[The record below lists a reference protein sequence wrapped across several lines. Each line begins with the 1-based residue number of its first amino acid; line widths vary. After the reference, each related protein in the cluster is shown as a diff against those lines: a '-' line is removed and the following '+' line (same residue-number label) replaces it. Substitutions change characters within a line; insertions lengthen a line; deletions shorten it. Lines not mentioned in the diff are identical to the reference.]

1 MITKEDVLEA
11 IGKDR
16 VRQSTIETE
25 LVFAGK
31 AKKHPTEIGVS
42 ESDRQLIRKHLR
54 ELEEQGL
61 IQSYGIEKK
70 SYELSQ

>member
-1 MITKEDVLEA
+1 MMTKEDVLEA
-11 IGKDR
+11 IGKHR
-16 VRQSTIETE
+16 VWQSTIETE

-42 ESDRQLIRKHLR
+42 ESDRQLIRKYLC
-54 ELEEQGL
+54 ELEEEGV

-70 SYELSQ
+70 TYELS